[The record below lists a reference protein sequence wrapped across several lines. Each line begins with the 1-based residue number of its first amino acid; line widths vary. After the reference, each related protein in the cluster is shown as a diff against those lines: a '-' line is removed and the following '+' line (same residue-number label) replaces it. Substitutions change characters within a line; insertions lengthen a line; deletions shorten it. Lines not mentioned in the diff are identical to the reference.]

1 MLKKIFTF
9 VSVAFISVVAVA
21 ENIEIQF
28 LDKKQQSIIKIA
40 SFTANGK
47 IDKLTASLEE
57 GLNNGLTINEI
68 NEVLVHTYAYTG
80 FPKSIGGLMTFLD
93 LVEKRKSEGIKDIVG
108 KDATVIPEDMDKN
121 EYGAKVRAKL
131 VGLPQDPEP
140 KGYRAFSPIMDTFLK
155 EHLFA
160 DIFARDVLDF
170 KTRELVTISV
180 LVSSDN
186 IMDRFIKGHMKISM
200 NMGLT
205 KEQMFDFVKVIEQ
218 NVGKEEAKKADRI
231 LKSLLEKE

>member
-1 MLKKIFTF
+1 M
-9 VSVAFISVVAVA
+9 SAFLNWLSRVHVLESADRNGQLRLVRGISGGGS
-21 ENIEIQF
+21 
-28 LDKKQQSIIKIA
+28 DPS
-40 SFTANGK
+40 
-47 IDKLTASLEE
+47 
-57 GLNNGLTINEI
+57 
-68 NEVLVHTYAYTG
+68 G
-80 FPKSIGGLMTFLD
+80 F
-93 LVEKRKSEGIKDIVG
+93 RYR
-108 KDATVIPEDMDKN
+108 IPPSRPP
-121 EYGAKVRAKL
+121 GPLSAFS
-131 VGLPQDPEP
+131 PQDPEP

-218 NVGKEEAKKADRI
+218 NIGKEEAKKADMI
-231 LKSLLEKE
+231 LKSLIEKE